1 LLARVLGIPA
11 KRSSDVDASQDAD
24 LQNMVTLEIGS
35 HPGQSDVQKKVVAL
49 DYGMRGGKASIS
61 VHKDAV
67 RGIDADIRWNN
78 EGSFHKDELRDLKAD
93 FILANPPFNVS
104 DWGGE
109 RLRED
114 VRWQFGVPPVGYS
127 QCSFWSV

>member
-1 LLARVLGIPA
+1 MLARVLGIPA

-61 VHKDAV
+61 VRKALLYYTLKRPGLDTDPAAKKPTDQQIVLLNREAV
-67 RGIDADIRWNN
+67 GVTRHPAT
-78 EGSFHKDELRDLKAD
+78 
-93 FILANPPFNVS
+93 PPS
-104 DWGGE
+104 
-109 RLRED
+109 
-114 VRWQFGVPPVGYS
+114 
-127 QCSFWSV
+127 